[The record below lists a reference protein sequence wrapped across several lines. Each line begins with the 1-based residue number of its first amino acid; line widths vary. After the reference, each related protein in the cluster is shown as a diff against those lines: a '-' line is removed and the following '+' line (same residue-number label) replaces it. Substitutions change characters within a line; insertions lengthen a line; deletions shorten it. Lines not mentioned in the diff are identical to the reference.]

1 MRLDCFLYGA
11 SVLVNVDRENITA
24 GAMVPL
30 VAIISNPKSTTNAAR
45 IDAVRKVVDESP
57 NVVHYELDGIDSIA
71 DALQLFA
78 RANPALLVV
87 NGGDGTIGAVLAD
100 LLHRN
105 PFSVTPPIAY
115 LPGGKTNMTAAD
127 LGFKGRPEKVLKKL
141 ISLTNAGMLPERLT
155 RKHLIEMDLGDGKP
169 LRVGTFFGTAGV
181 VKGIEWCRENAY
193 NAGLPNGLAHV
204 VAIGTLILS
213 AFGIGKDKTLMVSD
227 PMTITVPGSGRMVGQ
242 FAAVMTTTLD
252 RLLLRMKPY
261 GKEGN
266 GGLRFSAVESGGGK
280 VFRAIRGLLTGAY
293 GKKTIDGVHTRRAN
307 EIRVEG
313 SDPVTLDGEIYYP
326 VPGKPITL
334 KGDRTL
340 TFVSLR

>member
-1 MRLDCFLYGA
+1 M
-11 SVLVNVDRENITA
+11 NVDRQNIACGT
-24 GAMVPL
+24 VIPL

-45 IDAVRKVVDESP
+45 IDAVRKVVDDSP
-57 NVVHYELDGIDSIA
+57 NVVHYELDGISSIP
-71 DALQLFA
+71 DALELFA
-78 RANPALLVV
+78 RANPAVLVV
-87 NGGDGTIGAVLAD
+87 NGGDGTIGAVLAA

-127 LGFKGRPEKVLKKL
+127 LGFKGRPERVLKKL
-141 ISLTNAGMLPERLT
+141 IALTNAGKLPERLT
-155 RKHLIEMDLGDGKP
+155 RKHLIEMDMGDGQP
-169 LRVGTFFGTAGV
+169 ARVGMFFGTAGI
-181 VKGIEWCRENAY
+181 VKGIEWCRQHAY
-193 NAGLPNGLAHV
+193 DAGLPNGLAHF
-204 VAIGTLILS
+204 VAVSKLLLS

-242 FAAVMTTTLD
+242 FSMVMTTTLD
-252 RLLLRMKPY
+252 RLLLRLKPY
-261 GKEGN
+261 GKEGK
-266 GGLRFSAVESGGGK
+266 GGLRFSAVEAGGSN
-280 VFRAIRGLLTGAY
+280 VFGAMRGLITGAY
-293 GKKTIDGVHTRRAN
+293 GKKTIDGVHTRRSN

-326 VPGKPITL
+326 LPGKPIIL